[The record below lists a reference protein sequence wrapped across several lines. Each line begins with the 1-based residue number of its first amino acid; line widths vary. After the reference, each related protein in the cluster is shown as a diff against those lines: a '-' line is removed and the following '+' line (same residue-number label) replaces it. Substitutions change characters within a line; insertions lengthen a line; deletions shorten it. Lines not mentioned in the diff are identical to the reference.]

1 MIGYFHRAVSIFVGS
16 YDIFAGKGGLVMND
30 YSDNKKDTLQLRNSI
45 LSIDPVEGI
54 SLLPAGITSDTDR
67 FKCSCRSL

>member
-1 MIGYFHRAVSIFVGS
+1 
-16 YDIFAGKGGLVMND
+16 MNN

-54 SLLPAGITSDTDR
+54 FLLLASITTDIDR
-67 FKCSCRSL
+67 FR